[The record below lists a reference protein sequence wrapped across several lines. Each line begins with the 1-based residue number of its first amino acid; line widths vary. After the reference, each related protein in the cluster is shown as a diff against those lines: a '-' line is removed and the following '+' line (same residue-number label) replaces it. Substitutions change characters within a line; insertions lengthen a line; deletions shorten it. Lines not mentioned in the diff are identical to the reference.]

1 MQTLTVKAIKHTDVR
16 GKELYY
22 LKISNDAG
30 SFVINVGKKTYDEC
44 TAMEA
49 MKPQG
54 RLDLKESGEYDEQGM
69 KIPKNVNTEDG
80 KKGQVRNED
89 HKN

>member
-49 MKPQG
+49 MKPQ
-54 RLDLKESGEYDEQGM
+54 LNMELKEGKEYDKQGM
-69 KIPKNVNTEDG
+69 SIPGTVNTKDG
-80 KKGQVRNED
+80 TKG
-89 HKN
+89 

>member
-1 MQTLTVKAIKHTDVR
+1 MQVLTVKAIKHTDVR

-22 LKISNDAG
+22 LKINNDAG

-49 MKPQG
+49 MKPQTK
-54 RLDLKESGEYDEQGM
+54 LDLK
-69 KIPKNVNTEDG
+69 DG
-80 KKGQVRNED
+80 KEGQVQNG
-89 HKN
+89 NTPN

>member
-1 MQTLTVKAIKHTDVR
+1 MDVR

-30 SFVINVGKKTYDEC
+30 NFVINVGKKTYDEC

-54 RLDLKESGEYDEQGM
+54 KLDLKESQEYDEQGM
-69 KIPKNVNTEDG
+69 EIPKFVNTEDG
-80 KKGQVRNED
+80 KKGHVRNEN

>member
-22 LKISNDAG
+22 LKISNDAEN
-30 SFVINVGKKTYDEC
+30 FMINVGKKTYDEC

-49 MKPQG
+49 MKPQAK
-54 RLDLKESGEYDEQGM
+54 LNLK
-69 KIPKNVNTEDG
+69 DG
-80 KKGQVRNED
+80 KEGQVRNED
-89 HKN
+89 RKD